1 MQEGKPPVFLKVDW
15 DKWVDVDEDDEK
27 CECSFHSL
35 SHRTEKK
42 KLCGYQLWTSNQY
55 TFLSAGGDMDFGNFD
70 FSVSNYICM
79 HSSATKI
86 SLGVM

>member
-42 KLCGYQLWTSNQY
+42 KLCGYQ
-55 TFLSAGGDMDFGNFD
+55 FIMDFKSVYFP
-70 FSVSNYICM
+70 FSWWR
-79 HSSATKI
+79 H
-86 SLGVM
+86 GFW